1 MAKNNPHKT
10 RMVKAHSLLYA
21 IYICLIVSIICGA
34 LLYFA
39 NLYNQLN
46 LHYNLQEEMYI
57 HNQSVVNFALGNQ
70 VSQEVLPI
78 DENSGIEGNYE
89 VKQYGLLTML
99 VANSVLRNDT
109 ISSVHFVGS
118 YSSDKTAIYLAN
130 FTKSLSYSGT
140 IKLIGDNQLPSTY
153 IETAY
158 INNKPNNLIT
168 QGKTSVSQLIL
179 PEINVNFKKIFDGID
194 AEKTVLSEVEK
205 PKDSLFFNSFHNKT
219 KEVYINSVLSNI
231 IFKGNFILRSKD
243 SIRVK
248 KNTILEDV
256 ILIAPKI
263 TFEEGFTG
271 TVQAFASEGIELEQK
286 VTLNYPSV
294 VCVYNPT
301 SDESLIKIKKNCKIT
316 GAVVLFGNTLEN
328 INKNNIEIDQEGL
341 IFGDIYCTGR
351 LDLKSKVYG
360 SVYTNRFYL
369 KTASSTYDNMISDIE
384 INTTK
389 RPKYFI
395 SIPLFE
401 TKKTEYGILKKV
413 L

>member
-1 MAKNNPHKT
+1 
-10 RMVKAHSLLYA
+10 MVKAHSLLYA

-39 NLYNQLN
+39 NLYSQLN

-70 VSQEVLPI
+70 ITQEELPI
-78 DENSGIEGNYE
+78 DENSGIEGNYK

-99 VANSVLRNDT
+99 LAHSVLRNDT
-109 ISSVHFVGS
+109 VTSAHFVGS
-118 YSSDKTAIYLAN
+118 YSSDKTAIHLAN

-140 IKLIGDNQLPSTY
+140 VKLLGDNQLPTTY
-153 IETAY
+153 IEASY
-158 INNKPNNLIT
+158 ITNKPNNLIT
-168 QGKTSVSQLIL
+168 QGKTTVSELIL
-179 PEINVNFKKIFDGID
+179 PEINTNFKKIFEGIN
-194 AEKTVLSEVEK
+194 AEKIALSEVQK
-205 PKDSLFFNSFHNKT
+205 PKDSLFFNSFHNTT
-219 KEVYINSVLSNI
+219 KEVYINSVLSNV
-231 IFKGNFILRSKD
+231 IFKGNFVLRSKD

-248 KNTILEDV
+248 KNTVLEDV

-271 TVQAFASEGIELEQK
+271 TVQAFASKGIELEQK
-286 VTLNYPSV
+286 VILNYPSV

-301 SDESLIKIKKNCKIT
+301 SEESLIKIKKESKIT
-316 GAVVLFGNTLEN
+316 GAVVLFGNTIEN
-328 INKNNIEIDQEGL
+328 INRNNVEIDQEGL
-341 IFGDIYCTGR
+341 IFGDIYCAGR

-395 SIPLFE
+395 AIPLFE

>member
-1 MAKNNPHKT
+1 
-10 RMVKAHSLLYA
+10 MVKAHSLLYA
-21 IYICLIVSIICGA
+21 IYICLIISIICGA

-70 VSQEVLPI
+70 ISQEELPI
-78 DENSGIEGNYE
+78 DENSGIEGNYD

-99 VANSVLRNDT
+99 LSNSILRNDT
-109 ISSVHFVGS
+109 ISSAHFVGR
-118 YSSDKTAIYLAN
+118 YSLDKTAIHLAN

-140 IKLIGDNQLPSTY
+140 VKLVGDNMLPTTY
-153 IETAY
+153 IEASY
-158 INNKPNNLIT
+158 ITNKPNNLIT
-168 QGKTSVSQLIL
+168 QGKTTISELIL
-179 PEINVNFKKIFDGID
+179 PEINANFKKIFEGIN
-194 AEKTVLSEVEK
+194 AEKTTLSEVQK
-205 PKDSLFFNSFHNKT
+205 PKDSLFFNSFHNTT
-219 KEVYINSVLSNI
+219 KEVYVNSVLSNI
-231 IFKGNFILRSKD
+231 NFKGNFILRSKD

-248 KNTILEDV
+248 KNTVLEDV
-256 ILIAPKI
+256 ILMAPKI
-263 TFEEGFTG
+263 TFEEGFIG
-271 TVQAFASEGIELEQK
+271 TVQAFASKGIELEQK
-286 VTLNYPSV
+286 VILNYPSV

-301 SDESLIKIKKNCKIT
+301 SEESLIKIKKESKIT
-316 GAVVLFGNTLEN
+316 GAVVLFGNTLQN
-328 INKNNIEIDQEGL
+328 INKNNVEIDQEGL

-369 KTASSTYDNMISDIE
+369 KTTSSTYDNMISDIE

-395 SIPLFE
+395 AIPLFE